1 MSHSRACL
9 IFAAAAGLIWAV
21 AAGAASPS
29 QPDGGLYIVELSQP
43 AMVARGFDKRLMRSI
58 DKGAATLSQARAEI
72 TANQDQFVG
81 RVQAQFGKGSF
92 LARRYVHL
100 TNAVAMP
107 LTPEA
112 ARSIRAWPEVKNV
125 IANFNDRPLTDAGP
139 AFIRADELWNGPS
152 SNRGEGVVIG
162 VIDTGIN
169 WDHDA
174 FADIGGDG
182 YNHSNPLGRQLGLCS
197 QANVRCNDKLIGV
210 YDFTDEG
217 TQGRDQNGHGSHV
230 ASIAAG
236 NVRSADL
243 TAITTT
249 VSNEVS
255 GVAPHAN
262 IVSYKACN
270 RGEEG
275 SSGSCPF
282 DALLAA
288 LDQAAADGVDVVNYS
303 IGGDPRDPWSNNLDG
318 QSFLNLRQAGIVA
331 SVAAGNDG
339 PVDSSVTSPA
349 NAPWTL
355 AVANLTHDRR
365 YANVV
370 ENLAGGN
377 VAPPGD
383 LPGVGL
389 TAAFGPARIV
399 HARDFGNALCGTGT
413 PELQPQCENHTG
425 SSNPFAAGTF
435 NGEIVV
441 CDRGQYGRVEKG
453 FNLRAAGAGGYI
465 LANTDAQGE
474 SIVGDDHCL
483 PAVHLGFA
491 RGEELRSWLDAGGD
505 DHSGS
510 LSGQFRD
517 LQPQYG
523 NVVSSSS
530 GRGPGQF
537 VSGVLK
543 PNIGAPGSS
552 ILGAGPNGSEPLFL
566 SGTSMAAP
574 HIAGAAALL
583 LAEHPDWGVAQ
594 VESALQLSASL
605 TGVRDSDGVTIALP
619 NDVGS
624 GTARVGDASQVGLY
638 LRINNADFD
647 AANPNFGG
655 DPAEL
660 NLPGIESESCF
671 GSCSFVRTVT
681 DMAGGGDYA
690 VSIDGMDGAVVT
702 VSPASFTLASGASQ
716 TLEIAVD
723 VSSSELTGTWLFG
736 KVLLTPT
743 TGNLAPAGLTLSI
756 FADPG
761 SLPSAVRISTSE
773 NRGFE
778 DVPVGGLVA
787 MPDARFSGLGLIPG
801 SERET
806 SLLEDPTRDNPYD
819 DLSQVLFQS
828 VTVPD
833 GAAALIVESVP
844 VDNRDLDLFVG
855 RDLNGDNSASVAEE
869 LCRST
874 SSGALESCV
883 LSAPAA
889 GTYWIVLQN
898 WASNQVSDV
907 SRVSYAVVSD
917 NLEGS
922 NLTVVGPGTLPE
934 FGTPFEMRVSWD
946 NGEMGNAQR
955 WYGAVQLGPSAGNLD
970 GIGTIPV
977 ILNRRRVPGGTSD
990 TLSFD
995 REPLALR
1002 AGAPT
1007 EVHLTAW
1014 SGHDRMFIDV
1024 PESATELRVEQ
1035 RGEAAVELY
1044 LIRGEEREDAPLVAA
1059 APDLDQADASNQ
1071 ASTNSKTLV
1080 VNGGTLAPG
1089 RWYVV
1094 PVNRAAV
1101 EANILLDVAIESSP
1115 SARSSFLAGQ
1125 WFNPARSGHGLDLHR
1140 ATNGDGVQ
1148 QLVLVW
1154 YTYDEA
1160 GAPTWFYA
1168 QGPLTDEGDVVSMD
1182 LRRFAWNGRSS
1193 SDTVVGH
1200 VTLTFE
1206 GNESLQF
1213 AWQLYGE
1220 SGTEPMVPVVGNR
1233 ACPQVNGQPANLTG
1247 LWFNPAE
1254 GGYGYT
1260 VISRE
1265 DVEVAGMYLYDVF
1278 GNPSWI
1284 YAVQEPFG
1292 AGDISMLSYAG
1303 FCPRCEFSPIEGAG
1317 VGTLSRT
1324 FEAPDSVSF
1333 LVDVTGSSPAPLS
1346 WRTEATLVPLTDLQ
1360 QCP

>member
-1 MSHSRACL
+1 MNQIRTCL
-9 IFAAAAGLIWAV
+9 TFAV
-21 AAGAASPS
+21 ALGLFWATGAGAISPVPRAS
-29 QPDGGLYIVELSQP
+29 DVYIVELTQP
-43 AMVARGFDKRLMRSI
+43 GMVERGFDKRMMRNLAKNSNAI
-58 DKGAATLSQARAEI
+58 GQARADI
-72 TANQDQFVG
+72 GASQDQFVSQ
-81 RVQAQFGKGSF
+81 VQARFGKKVV
-92 LARRYVHL
+92 LVRRYQHVI
-100 TNAVAMP
+100 NAVAMELP
-107 LTPEA
+107 PDA
-112 ARSIRAWPEVKNV
+112 AADLLSWPDVKAV
-125 IANFNDRPLTDAGP
+125 VANFNQRPLTDAGP
-139 AFIRADELWNGPS
+139 AFIRADELWNGPGN
-152 SNRGEGVVIG
+152 NRGEGVVIG

-174 FADIGGDG
+174 FADIGSDG
-182 YNHSNPLGRQLGLCS
+182 FDHSNPLGRQLGLCS
-197 QANVRCNDKLIGV
+197 QAVVRCNDKLIGV

-217 TQGRDQNGHGSHV
+217 TQGRDENGHGSHV

-243 TAITTT
+243 VAITTT

-282 DALLAA
+282 DALLDA

-339 PVDSSVTSPA
+339 PVEGSVTSPA

-377 VAPPGD
+377 APPPDD

-389 TAAFGPARIV
+389 TAPFGPARIV
-399 HARDFGNALCGTGT
+399 HARDFGNALCGTGAA
-413 PELQPQCENHTG
+413 ELQPQCENHTG

-441 CDRGQYGRVEKG
+441 CDRGTYGRVEKG

-465 LANTDAQGE
+465 LANTEAQGE

-483 PAVHLGFA
+483 PAVHLGFE
-491 RGEELRSWLDAGGD
+491 RGQELRDWLDAGGD

-517 LQPQYG
+517 LQPQFG
-523 NVVSSSS
+523 NVVSTSS

-537 VSGVLK
+537 VAGVLK

-552 ILGAGPNGSEPLFL
+552 ILGAGPDGSEPLFL

-583 LAEHPDWGVAQ
+583 LVEHPEWTVAQ

-605 TGVRDSDGVTIALP
+605 TGVRDSDGVTVALP

-624 GTARVGDASQVGLY
+624 GTARVGDASRIGLY
-638 LRINNADFD
+638 LQVSNADFD

-655 DPAEL
+655 EPADL
-660 NLPGIESESCF
+660 NLPGMESENCF
-671 GSCSFVRTVT
+671 GSCQFERTVT

-690 VSIDGMDGAVVT
+690 VSIEGMDGAVVT
-702 VSPASFTLASGASQ
+702 VTPPSFTLASGASQ
-716 TLEIAVD
+716 TLQIEVD
-723 VSSSELTGTWLFG
+723 VSGSELTGNWISG
-736 KVLLTPT
+736 KVVLSPT
-743 TGNLAPAGLTLSI
+743 TGNLVPAGLTLSV

-761 SLPSAVRISTSE
+761 SLPQAVRISTTE
-773 NRGFE
+773 NRGFQ

-801 SERET
+801 TERET
-806 SLLEDPTRDNPYD
+806 SLLEDPTRDDPYD

-828 VTVPD
+828 VTVPPD
-833 GAAALIVESVP
+833 AAALIVESVP
-844 VDNRDLDLFVG
+844 VDNRDLDLFIG
-855 RDLNGDNSASVAEE
+855 RDLNGDNSASSAEE

-874 SSGALESCV
+874 SSGSLESCV
-883 LSAPAA
+883 LSDPVP

-898 WASNQVSDV
+898 WASNRVSDV
-907 SRVSYAVVSD
+907 ARVSYAVISD
-917 NLEGS
+917 SVDS

-934 FGTPFEMRVSWD
+934 TGTPFEMRVSWD
-946 NGEMGNAQR
+946 NGQMGNAQR
-955 WYGAVQLGPSAGNLD
+955 WYGAIQLGPSAGNLD

-977 ILNRRRVPGGTSD
+977 ILNRGRVTGGTSD
-990 TLSFD
+990 ALTFD
-995 REPLALR
+995 RQPLALR
-1002 AGAPT
+1002 EGTTT
-1007 EVHLTAW
+1007 ELHLTAW

-1024 PESATELRVEQ
+1024 PESATELRVDL
-1035 RGEAAVELY
+1035 RGEQAVELY
-1044 LIRGEEREDAPLVAA
+1044 LVRGEDSDDAPLVAA
-1059 APDLDQADASNQ
+1059 APDLAQAIASDQT
-1071 ASTNSKTLV
+1071 STNSKTLV
-1080 VNGGTLAPG
+1080 VNGGTLTPG
-1089 RWYVV
+1089 RWYVI

-1101 EANILLDVAIESSP
+1101 QANVMLDVSVT
-1115 SARSSFLAGQ
+1115 SAPTARTTFLAGQ

-1140 ATNGDGVQ
+1140 ATNGDGVL

-1154 YTYDEA
+1154 YTYNED
-1160 GAPTWFYA
+1160 GSPTWYYA
-1168 QGPLTDEGDVVSMD
+1168 QAPLSGEGDVVSMD
-1182 LRRFAWNGRSS
+1182 LRRFAWNGRSA
-1193 SDTVVGH
+1193 SDTPVGH

-1206 GNESLQF
+1206 GDAALQF

-1260 VISRE
+1260 VVSRD

-1292 AGDISMLSYAG
+1292 AGAINMLSYAG
-1303 FCPRCEFSPIEGAG
+1303 FCPRCEFSPIEGAA
-1317 VGTLSRT
+1317 VGTLSRV
-1324 FEAPDSVSF
+1324 FEAPDSVTLS
-1333 LVDVTGSSPAPLS
+1333 VDVSGSSPAPLS
-1346 WRTEATLVPLTDLQ
+1346 WQTNATLVPLIDLQ
-1360 QCP
+1360 TCP

>member
-1 MSHSRACL
+1 MKNCCAWL
-9 IFAAAAGLIWAV
+9 GVLVAGLTWAT
-21 AAGAASPS
+21 AGLAASPQTAAS
-29 QPDGGLYIVELSQP
+29 DIYLIELAQPSLVVRGFGKREMRNAVKQSGAMAAARTEIAKAQDEL
-43 AMVARGFDKRLMRSI
+43 VAR
-58 DKGAATLSQARAEI
+58 
-72 TANQDQFVG
+72 
-81 RVQAQFGKGSF
+81 VQSRFGKRSV
-92 LARRYVHL
+92 LLRRYMHI
-100 TNAVAMP
+100 TNAVAIQV
-107 LTPEA
+107 TAEQA
-112 ARSIRAWPEVKNV
+112 AVMRSWPGVV
-125 IANFNDRPLTDAGP
+125 SVVANYAERPLTDAGP
-139 AFIRADELWNGPS
+139 AFIRADEIWNGPS
-152 SNRGEGVVIG
+152 GNRGEGVVIG

-174 FADIGGDG
+174 FADVGADG
-182 YNHSNPLGRQLGLCS
+182 HNHTNPLGRQLGLCS
-197 QANVRCNDKLIGV
+197 QTNVRCNDKLIGV

-217 TQGRDQNGHGSHV
+217 TQGRDENGHGSHV

-236 NVRSADL
+236 NVRAADL

-249 VSNEVS
+249 VSNQVS

-318 QSFLNLRQAGIVA
+318 QRFLNLRQAGIVA

-339 PVDSSVTSPA
+339 PVEGSVSSPA

-370 ENLAGGN
+370 ENLSGGAA
-377 VAPPGD
+377 APPDD

-389 TAAFGPARIV
+389 TAPFGPARIV

-425 SSNPFAAGTF
+425 ATNPFAQGTF

-483 PAVHLGFA
+483 PAVHLGFE
-491 RGEELRSWLDAGGD
+491 RGEELRDWLGAGGD

-517 LQPQYG
+517 LQPQFG

-530 GRGPGQF
+530 SRGPGQF
-537 VSGVLK
+537 VEGVLK

-583 LAEHPDWGVAQ
+583 VAEHPDWGVPQ

-605 TGVRDSDGVTIALP
+605 QGVRDSDGVAVALP
-619 NDVGS
+619 SDVGH
-624 GTARVGDASQVGLY
+624 GTARVGDASRVGLY
-638 LRINNADFD
+638 LRISNADFD

-655 DPAEL
+655 DPSQL
-660 NLPGIESESCF
+660 NLPGMESESCF
-671 GSCSFVRTVT
+671 GSCQFERTVT

-690 VSIDGMDGAVVT
+690 VSVQGMEGAVVSVT
-702 VSPASFTLASGASQ
+702 PQSFTLADGASQ
-716 TLEIAVD
+716 TLQVAVD
-723 VSSSELTGTWLFG
+723 VSASQITGTWLSG

-743 TGNLAPAGLTLSI
+743 TGNLAPAGLTLSV

-761 SLPSAVRISTSE
+761 SLPQAVRISTSE
-773 NRGFE
+773 NRGFL

-787 MPDARFSGLGLIPG
+787 MPDARFNGLGLTPG
-801 SERET
+801 SETEAN
-806 SLLEDPTRDNPYD
+806 LIEDPTRDDPYD
-819 DLSQVLFQS
+819 DLSQVLYQN
-828 VTVPD
+828 VTVPA
-833 GAAALIVESVP
+833 GAVALIVESIP

-855 RDLNGDNSASVAEE
+855 RDLNGDGSANLSEE

-874 SSGALESCV
+874 SSGSIESCV
-883 LSAPAA
+883 LSDLAP
-889 GTYWIVLQN
+889 GNYWIVLQN
-898 WASNQVSDV
+898 WAANRVSDV
-907 SRVSYAVVSD
+907 ARIGYAVVTD
-917 NLEGS
+917 NAGS
-922 NLTVVGPGTLPE
+922 SLTVVGPGSLPE
-934 FGTPFEMRVSWD
+934 AGTPFEMRVSWD
-946 NGEMGNAQR
+946 AGEMGNAQR
-955 WYGAVQLGPSAGNLD
+955 WYGALQLGPSAANVD
-970 GIGTIPV
+970 GIGTVPV
-977 ILNRRRVPGGTSD
+977 LLSRQRVTGGTSD
-990 TLSFD
+990 AIAYD
-995 REPLALR
+995 RQPLALQVDD
-1002 AGAPT
+1002 AT
-1007 EVHLTAW
+1007 EIHLTAW
-1014 SGHDRMFIDV
+1014 SGHDRLFIDV
-1024 PESATELRVEQ
+1024 PENATELRVAQ
-1035 RGEAAVELY
+1035 RGAAAVELY
-1044 LIRGEEREDAPLVAA
+1044 LVRGQSSDETPLVAA
-1059 APDLDQADASNQ
+1059 APDITQAEASETSS
-1071 ASTNSKTLV
+1071 AGSKTVV
-1080 VNGGTLAPG
+1080 VNGSTLTPG

-1101 EANILLDVAIESSP
+1101 EANIMLDVTMESQAG
-1115 SARSSFLAGQ
+1115 ARNAFLAGQ
-1125 WFNPARSGHGLDLHR
+1125 WFNPERSGHGLDLHR
-1140 ATNGDGVQ
+1140 ATNGDGVE

-1154 YTYDEA
+1154 YTYDES
-1160 GAPTWFYA
+1160 GQPVWYYA
-1168 QGPLTDEGDVVSMD
+1168 QGPVTDSGDIVSMQ
-1182 LRRFAWNGRSS
+1182 LRRFVWNGQSAS
-1193 SDTVVGH
+1193 ATPVGH
-1200 VTLTFE
+1200 VTITFE
-1206 GNESLQF
+1206 SASVLQF

-1220 SGTEPMVPVVGNR
+1220 SGTEAMVPVVGER
-1233 ACPQVNGQPANLTG
+1233 ACPEINGEPTNVTG

-1260 VISRE
+1260 VISRS

-1292 AGDISMLSYAG
+1292 AGTIDMLSYAG
-1303 FCPRCEFSPIEGAG
+1303 FCPLCGFNPIEANA
-1317 VGTLSRT
+1317 VGTLERT
-1324 FEAPDSVSF
+1324 FESAESVS
-1333 LVDVTGSSPAPLS
+1333 LNVNVTGTIPAPLS
-1346 WRTEATLVPLTDLQ
+1346 WQTNALLVPLTDRQ
-1360 QCP
+1360 ACP